1 MKHKNKKY
9 ETKAAAGKF
18 EIWKELEKPKEM
30 ESRKDIEHQTDIE
43 HRKNIN
49 NMRFTAR
56 NDYAFKKL
64 FGRAENII
72 ILREFLSVV
81 LELNKE
87 ELKDIVIENPAVGNY
102 YADEKQGILDI
113 KLTLRDGQKVN
124 IEMQNLWESHYEKR
138 TYFYWASRYLE
149 KFEPGK
155 AYQYLARCVS
165 IHILGEKFPLTEELH
180 SIYRVMNVK
189 SFQPFSDDLEFHF
202 LDLTKLKQEDDSE
215 LEQWLKFIETNDKAV
230 REELGRRNA
239 VMQYANEVMNQF
251 YADKQERWNY
261 EAAVRYA
268 SDRATLWE
276 AGVDKGILIGEK
288 RGEKRGLQRGEQQGR
303 RSEKL
308 QTARN
313 MKADGMPISAIV
325 KYTGLTA
332 EQIAEL

>member
-1 MKHKNKKY
+1 MVGHKNKKY
-9 ETKAAAGKF
+9 GTEAVARKF
-18 EIWKELEKPKEM
+18 ETGKEIK
-30 ESRKDIEHQTDIE
+30 SRKDVEYQKDID
-43 HRKNIN
+43 
-49 NMRFTAR
+49 NMRFTVR

-64 FGRAENII
+64 FGRQENII

-81 LELNKE
+81 LKLNKE
-87 ELKDIVIENPAVGNY
+87 ELEDIVIENPAVGNY

-113 KLTLRDGQKVN
+113 KLTLPNGQKVN
-124 IEMQNLWESHYEKR
+124 IEMQNLWEPHYEKR

-155 AYQYLARCVS
+155 AYRYLARCVS
-165 IHILGEKFPLTEELH
+165 IHILGEEFPLTEELH
-180 SIYRVMNVK
+180 SIYRVLNVK
-189 SFQPFSDDLEFHF
+189 TFQPFSDDLEFHF
-202 LDLTKLKQEDDSE
+202 LDLTKLKPKQDDSE
-215 LEQWLKFIETNDKAV
+215 LEQWLKFIQTNDKAV

-251 YADKQERWNY
+251 YADKQERLNY
-261 EAAVRYA
+261 EAAVRYE

-288 RGEKRGLQRGEQQGR
+288 RGLRRGEQQGR
-303 RSEKL
+303 RSEKIE
-308 QTARN
+308 TARN
-313 MKADGMPISAIV
+313 MKADGMPMSAII

>member
-1 MKHKNKKY
+1 MGHKNKKY
-9 ETKAAAGKF
+9 GIEAVARKIET
-18 EIWKELEKPKEM
+18 WKEI
-30 ESRKDIEHQTDIE
+30 ESRKDV
-43 HRKNIN
+43 N

-64 FGRAENII
+64 FGRPENII

-81 LELNKE
+81 LKLGKE

-124 IEMQNLWESHYEKR
+124 IEMQNLWEPHYEKR

-165 IHILGEKFPLTEELH
+165 IHILGERFPLTEELH

-189 SFQPFSDDLEFHF
+189 TFQPFSDDLEFHF
-202 LDLTKLKQEDDSE
+202 LDLTKLKPKQDDSE

-251 YADKQERWNY
+251 YADKQERLNY
-261 EAAVRYA
+261 EAAVRYE

-288 RGEKRGLQRGEQQGR
+288 RGLQRGEQQGR
-303 RSEKL
+303 RSEKIE
-308 QTARN
+308 TARN
-313 MKADGMPISAIV
+313 MKAKNFDTETIREI
-325 KYTGLTA
+325 TGLTT

>member
-1 MKHKNKKY
+1 MRKNKNKRNG
-9 ETKAAAGKF
+9 TKAAGKF
-18 EIWKELEKPKEM
+18 EAWKEI
-30 ESRKDIEHQTDIE
+30 ESQKDVD
-43 HRKNIN
+43 K
-49 NMRFTAR
+49 MRFTVR

-64 FGRAENII
+64 FGRQENII

-81 LELNKE
+81 LELGKE

-113 KLTLRDGQKVN
+113 KLTLPNGQKVN
-124 IEMQNLWESHYEKR
+124 IEMQNLWEPHYEKR

-155 AYQYLARCVS
+155 AYKYLARCVS
-165 IHILGEKFPLTEELH
+165 IHILGEEFPLTEELH
-180 SIYRVMNVK
+180 SIYRVLNVK
-189 SFQPFSDDLEFHF
+189 TFQPFSDDLEFHF
-202 LDLTKLKQEDDSE
+202 LDLTKVKQEDDSE
-215 LEQWLKFIETNDKAV
+215 LEQWLKFIQTNDKAV

-251 YADKQERWNY
+251 YADKQERLNY
-261 EAAVRYA
+261 EAAVRYE

-313 MKADGMPISAIV
+313 MKAKNFDTETIREI
-325 KYTGLTA
+325 TGLTV

>member
-1 MKHKNKKY
+1 MRKNKNKRNG
-9 ETKAAAGKF
+9 TKAAGKF
-18 EIWKELEKPKEM
+18 EAWKEI
-30 ESRKDIEHQTDIE
+30 ESRKDVD
-43 HRKNIN
+43 K
-49 NMRFTAR
+49 MRFTVR

-64 FGRAENII
+64 FGRQENII

-81 LELNKE
+81 LELGKE

-113 KLTLRDGQKVN
+113 KLTLPNGQKVN
-124 IEMQNLWESHYEKR
+124 IEMQNLWEPHYEKR

-155 AYQYLARCVS
+155 AYKYLARCVS
-165 IHILGEKFPLTEELH
+165 IHILGEEFPLTEELH

-202 LDLTKLKQEDDSE
+202 LDLTKVKQEDDSE
-215 LEQWLKFIETNDKAV
+215 LEQWLKFIQTNDKAV

-251 YADKQERWNY
+251 YADKQERLNY
-261 EAAVRYA
+261 EAAVRYE

-288 RGEKRGLQRGEQQGR
+288 RGLRRGEQQGR
-303 RSEKL
+303 RSEKIE
-308 QTARN
+308 TARN
-313 MKADGMPISAIV
+313 MKADGMPMSAII

-332 EQIAEL
+332 EQIAKL

>member
-1 MKHKNKKY
+1 MGSKNKKY
-9 ETKAAAGKF
+9 GTEAVARKF
-18 EIWKELEKPKEM
+18 ETWKEI
-30 ESRKDIEHQTDIE
+30 ESRKNVD
-43 HRKNIN
+43 
-49 NMRFTAR
+49 NMRFTVR

-64 FGRAENII
+64 FGRTENII

-81 LELNKE
+81 LELGKE

-102 YADEKQGILDI
+102 YVDEKQGILDI
-113 KLTLRDGQKVN
+113 KLTLPNGQKVN
-124 IEMQNLWESHYEKR
+124 IEMQNLWEPHYEKR

-149 KFEPGK
+149 KFKPGK
-155 AYQYLARCVS
+155 AYKYLARCVS
-165 IHILGEKFPLTEELH
+165 IHILGEEFPLTEELH

-202 LDLTKLKQEDDSE
+202 LDLTKLKSKQDDSE
-215 LEQWLKFIETNDKAV
+215 LEQWLKFIQTNDKAV

-251 YADKQERWNY
+251 YADKQERLNY
-261 EAAVRYA
+261 EAAVRYE

-288 RGEKRGLQRGEQQGR
+288 RGEKRGLRRGEQQGR
-303 RSEKL
+303 RSEKIE
-308 QTARN
+308 TARN
-313 MKADGMPISAIV
+313 MKAKNFDAETIREI
-325 KYTGLTA
+325 TGLTA